1 MQLRPLGRSGLQV
14 SPLAF
19 GGNVFGWTVDETL
32 SFRLLDA
39 WVDAGFNFVDT
50 ADVYSRWAPGHAGG
64 ESEMIIGKWLRQSG
78 KRNRV
83 VLATKVGKPMGDGK
97 VGLSPAYIREA
108 VDASLRRLKTD
119 HIDLYQS
126 HDDDAATPMED
137 TLGTFAEL
145 IKAGK
150 VRAIGA
156 SNFSA
161 PRLAEALDVAERLG
175 LPRYESLQ
183 PLYNLCDRAV
193 FEDALEPLC
202 LERGVGVINFYA
214 LAAGFLTGKY
224 RSEADVSKSA
234 RGATTIKKYLNR
246 RGLRI
251 LAALDEAAKRYDATP
266 GQVAIAWQ
274 MARPAITAPI
284 ASATSIVQLDELM
297 AATRLQLDADAIGSL
312 DDASAET
319 VRDAA

>member
-32 SFRLLDA
+32 SFRLLDT
-39 WVDAGFNFVDT
+39 WVDAGFNFIDT
-50 ADVYSRWAPGHAGG
+50 ADVYSRWVPGHTGG
-64 ESEMIIGKWLRQSG
+64 ESETIIGKWLRQTG

-108 VDASLRRLKTD
+108 VDASLKRLKTD

-126 HDDDAATPMED
+126 HDDDADTPLED
-137 TLGTFAEL
+137 TAGTFAEL
-145 IKAGK
+145 IKVGK

-156 SNFSA
+156 SNFTA
-161 PRLAEALDVAERLG
+161 PRLAEALVVAERLG

-183 PLYNLCDRAV
+183 PLYNLYDRAV
-193 FEDALEPLC
+193 FEDTLEPLC
-202 LERGVGVINFYA
+202 LERGIGVINFYA

-224 RSEADVSKSA
+224 RNEADVSKSA
-234 RGATTIKKYLNR
+234 RGATTTKKYLNP

-251 LAALDEAAKRYDATP
+251 LAALDEVAKRYGTTP

-274 MARPAITAPI
+274 IARPAITAPI
-284 ASATSIVQLDELM
+284 ASATSVAQLDDLI
-297 AATRLQLDADAIGSL
+297 AATRLQLDADAIHLL

-319 VRDAA
+319 ATGAA

>member
-39 WVDAGFNFVDT
+39 WLDAGFNFVDT
-50 ADVYSRWAPGHAGG
+50 ADVYSRWVPGHGGG
-64 ESEMIIGKWLRQSG
+64 ESETIIGKWLRQSG

-83 VLATKVGKPMGDGK
+83 VLATKLGKPMGEGRQ
-97 VGLSPAYIREA
+97 GLSPAYIQQA
-108 VDASLRRLKTD
+108 VDASLKRLKTD

-126 HDDDAATPMED
+126 HDDDPATPLSD
-137 TLGTFAEL
+137 TAEAFAAL

-161 PRLAEALDVAERLG
+161 PRLAEALDVADQQG

-193 FEDALEPLC
+193 FEEALEPLC
-202 LERGVGVINFYA
+202 LARGVGVINFYA

-224 RSEADVSKSA
+224 RSQADAAKSA
-234 RGATTIKKYLNR
+234 RGASTTSKYLNP

-251 LAALDEAAKRYDATP
+251 LDALDAAASDHGATA

-274 MARPAITAPI
+274 IARPAITAPI
-284 ASATSIVQLDELM
+284 ASATSMKQLEELV
-297 AATRLQLDADAIGSL
+297 AAAELALSPETIAALDA
-312 DDASAET
+312 ASAET
-319 VRDAA
+319 ATP